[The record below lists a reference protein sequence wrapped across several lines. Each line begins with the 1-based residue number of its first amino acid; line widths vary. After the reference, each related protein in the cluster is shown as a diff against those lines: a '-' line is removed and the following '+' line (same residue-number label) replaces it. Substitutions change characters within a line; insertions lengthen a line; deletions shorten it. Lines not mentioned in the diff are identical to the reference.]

1 MPGALSGRLGCGQ
14 DCGVVEVERSTVV
27 GRGPELVVLDNA
39 RRDAGR
45 GLGRVVLVSGEPGI
59 GKTRLAEETARRA
72 GNEGFA
78 VAWASCW
85 EGDGAPPLWPWLQ
98 LLDVLGASTAVAVDS
113 ADGTGVEGVAGAARF
128 PVYAAVLEAL
138 QDACA
143 RLGPLLVVIDDL
155 HWADDDSAALLAFV
169 ALRLRTVPA
178 VIVATFRPE
187 EIAGRH
193 VAALTRVAEA
203 LTLAGLSSEEVG
215 ELVKSVTGRRPTASI
230 AVALRDRC
238 GGNPLF
244 VRELS
249 RLLAA
254 RPGASPDTMP
264 MPGGVQAVLQR
275 RLARVAQPAV
285 EVLEVLA
292 VLGTAASINLVA
304 EVAGTGQAVVLEH
317 LESAQGAG
325 LIELS
330 ADDVR
335 FTHALVRDVVYE
347 GVGASRRA
355 ELHRLAAE
363 RLERTGRDDDWAAVA
378 HHWLRS
384 GGHAGR
390 AASASRRAG
399 DWARARRAF
408 ADAAGHYQRAAEAL
422 ASSAA
427 DEPAILDADLDQA
440 DMLFRAGQSDEA
452 RGVYFT
458 VAARARSGEC
468 SDELARAALGL
479 GAGLSGFEVSLHDV
493 EQVALLEEAL
503 AMLPEDAAALRAAVM
518 ARLAV
523 AGFFVERIDPRALAN
538 DAVRL
543 ARTAGDARTIGYAL
557 SALCD
562 SIAGPE
568 HSEARLAHANEIIAI
583 GREVDSSIEL
593 LGRRLRMRGL
603 LEIGDLLATDIEL
616 AAYATVADRLR
627 QPLYSFYV
635 PLWRGMRALTYG
647 RLDEVAMFVA
657 ETTSIGAAAN
667 SVNSE
672 FLSAT
677 LDSWRALFAG
687 EPVLEIPHAD
697 EYMDMID
704 RSAGLTAGLTWTAF
718 HTGQLE
724 RARWFY
730 EHVAAG
736 NFESVGEEAETLI
749 SLLCYVEVAL
759 ALDDQPRLAL
769 LYERMAP
776 HADRCIVDG
785 IGGAWVGSVHLQL
798 ARVAHALGR
807 AVGRDH
813 IRAAIAVHRQ
823 ADAPFF
829 ELIAGS
835 VAGELGVEE
844 RRPTAVALTDKPQ
857 FRRTGNG
864 WLVGWSSDPVQ
875 LPDGKGMRDISAL
888 LARPG
893 IEVHVSDLTGGR
905 VGVDRGTGE
914 VLDRRARDEYRRRL
928 AELDAELA
936 EAEANHDR
944 GRVEKARIEREFFVA
959 ELSAAVGL
967 GGRPRVRGDD
977 VERAR
982 KAVAGRIKQ
991 AVDRIES
998 VDARLGRH
1006 LRNSIRTGTTCS
1018 YEPEQPVDW
1027 RF

>member
-1 MPGALSGRLGCGQ
+1 MTDVERGALIGRRGQ
-14 DCGVVEVERSTVV
+14 
-27 GRGPELVVLDNA
+27 LVVFDEALRGAA
-39 RRDAGR
+39 RGT
-45 GLGRVVLVSGEPGI
+45 GGVVLVSGEAGI
-59 GKTRLAEETARRA
+59 GKTRLAEEAARRA
-72 GNEGFA
+72 SAEGFA

-85 EGDGAPPLWPWLQ
+85 EGGGAPPLWPWLQ
-98 LLDVLGASTAVAVDS
+98 LLDGLGASTAVAVDPANGAS
-113 ADGTGVEGVAGAARF
+113 VEGVAGAARF

-138 QDACA
+138 EDACS
-143 RLGPLLVVIDDL
+143 RLGPVLVVIDDL

-178 VIVATFRPE
+178 VIVATFRAD

-203 LTLAGLSSEEVG
+203 LTLGGLSSEEVG
-215 ELVKSVTGRRPTASI
+215 ELVESVTGRRPTAL
-230 AVALRDRC
+230 VAATLRDRC
-238 GGNPLF
+238 DGNPLF

-254 RPGASPDTMP
+254 RPSASPETMP
-264 MPGGVQAVLQR
+264 VPGGVRAVLQR

-285 EVLEVLA
+285 EVLDLVA
-292 VLGTAASINLVA
+292 VLGPAASINLVA
-304 EVAGTGQAVVLEH
+304 EVAGNARAVVLEH
-317 LESAQGAG
+317 LESAQRAG
-325 LIELS
+325 LVEIT
-330 ADDVR
+330 ADEVR

-355 ELHRLAAE
+355 ELHRAVAE
-363 RLERTGRDDDWAAVA
+363 ALERGGRDDDWAAVA
-378 HHWLRS
+378 NHWLRS
-384 GGHAGR
+384 GGHADR

-399 DWARARRAF
+399 DWAKARRAF
-408 ADAAGHYQRAAEAL
+408 ADAAGHYKRAAESL
-422 ASSAA
+422 ASGAA
-427 DEPAILDADLDQA
+427 DERVILDAELDRA

-458 VAARARSGEC
+458 VAARARRRSC
-468 SDELARAALGL
+468 TDELARAALGL

-503 AMLPEDAAALRAAVM
+503 AVLPEDAVALRAAVM

-523 AGFFVERIDPRALAN
+523 AGFFVKRIDPRSLATN
-538 DAVRL
+538 AVHL
-543 ARTAGDARTIGYAL
+543 ARAAGDARTVGYAL

-568 HSEARLAHANEIIAI
+568 HSEARLAHAEEIIAI
-583 GREVDSSIEL
+583 GREVDPSIEL

-603 LEIGDLLATDIEL
+603 LELGDLLAADVEL
-616 AAYATVADRLR
+616 SAYATVADRLR

-635 PLWRGMRALTYG
+635 PLWRGMRALSYG

-687 EPVLEIPHAD
+687 ERVLEIPHAD

-704 RSAGLTAGLTWTAF
+704 RSAGLTAGLTWSAF
-718 HTGQLE
+718 HSGQLE

-730 EHVAAG
+730 EYVAAG
-736 NFESVGEEAETLI
+736 DFASIGEEAETLI

-759 ALDDQPRLAL
+759 ALDDQPRLAV

-823 ADAPFF
+823 ADAAFF
-829 ELIAGS
+829 ELIAERL
-835 VAGELGVEE
+835 AGELGVEH
-844 RRPTAVALTDKPQ
+844 RRPTAVAVTDKPQ
-857 FRRTGNG
+857 FRRTGDR
-864 WLVGWSSDPVQ
+864 WLVVWSGEPVQ
-875 LPDGKGMRDISAL
+875 LPDSKGMRDISAL
-888 LARPG
+888 LARPSA
-893 IEVHVSDLTGGR
+893 EVHVSDLTGGR
-905 VGVDRGTGE
+905 VGVDRAAGE

-944 GRVEKARIEREFFVA
+944 GRVEKARIERDFFVA

-967 GGRPRVRGDD
+967 GGRPRVQGDD

-991 AVDRIES
+991 ALDRIES

-1018 YEPEQPVDW
+1018 YEPEQQVDW
-1027 RF
+1027 RL

>member
-1 MPGALSGRLGCGQ
+1 MTDVERGALIGR
-14 DCGVVEVERSTVV
+14 
-27 GRGPELVVLDNA
+27 RGPLAVFDEALRGAA
-39 RRDAGR
+39 RGAG
-45 GLGRVVLVSGEPGI
+45 GVVLVSGEAGI
-59 GKTRLAEETARRA
+59 GKTRLAEEAARRA
-72 GNEGFA
+72 SAEGFT

-85 EGDGAPPLWPWLQ
+85 EGGGAPPLWPWLQ
-98 LLDVLGASTAVAVDS
+98 LLDVLDAATAVAVDPAGGAS
-113 ADGTGVEGVAGAARF
+113 VEGVAGAARF

-138 QDACA
+138 EDACS
-143 RLGPLLVVIDDL
+143 RLGPVLVVIDDL

-169 ALRLRTVPA
+169 ALRLRAVPA
-178 VIVATFRPE
+178 VIVATFRAD

-203 LTLAGLSSEEVG
+203 LTLEGLSSEEVG
-215 ELVKSVTGRRPTASI
+215 QLVESVTGLRPTAS
-230 AVALRDRC
+230 VAASLRDRC
-238 GGNPLF
+238 DGNPLF

-254 RPGASPDTMP
+254 RPGVSPDRVP
-264 MPGGVQAVLQR
+264 VPGGVQAVLQR
-275 RLARVAQPAV
+275 RLARVAQPTV
-285 EVLEVLA
+285 EILELLA
-292 VLGTAASINLVA
+292 VLGITASIDLVA
-304 EVAGTGQAVVLEH
+304 DVADNGQAVVLEH
-317 LESAQGAG
+317 LESAQRAA
-325 LIELS
+325 LVEIT
-330 ADDVR
+330 ADEVR

-355 ELHRLAAE
+355 DLHRAAAE
-363 RLERTGRDDDWAAVA
+363 TLERRGRDDDWAAVA

-384 GGHAGR
+384 GGHTDR
-390 AASASRRAG
+390 AAAASRRAG
-399 DWARARRAF
+399 DWARAKRAF
-408 ADAAGHYQRAAEAL
+408 ADAADHYQRCAASL
-422 ASSAA
+422 ASGAV
-427 DEPAILDADLDQA
+427 DEQAILDAELDRA

-452 RGVYFT
+452 RGAYLG
-458 VAARARSGEC
+458 VAARARAGAC
-468 SDELARAALGL
+468 ADQLADAALGL
-479 GAGLSGFEVSLHDV
+479 GAGLAGFEVSLHDV

-503 AMLPEDAAALRAAVM
+503 DVLPEDAAPLRAAVM

-523 AGFFVERIDPRALAN
+523 AGFFLERIDPRSLATE
-538 DAVRL
+538 AVRL
-543 ARTAGDARTIGYAL
+543 ARTAGDARTVGYAL

-562 SIAGPE
+562 SLAGPE
-568 HSEARLAHANEIIAI
+568 HSVARLTHADEIIAI
-583 GREVDSSIEL
+583 GREVDPAIEL

-603 LEIGDLLATDIEL
+603 LELGDLLAADIEL
-616 AAYATVADRLR
+616 GAYAAVADRLR
-627 QPLYSFYV
+627 QPLYGFYV

-647 RLDEVAMFVA
+647 RLDEVAMLVV
-657 ETTSIGAAAN
+657 ETTSIGAAAS
-667 SVNSE
+667 SVNAE

-704 RSAGLTAGLTWTAF
+704 RSAGLTAGLTWSAF
-718 HTGQLE
+718 HTGHLE

-736 NFESVGEEAETLI
+736 DFASVGDEAETLV

-759 ALDDQPRLAL
+759 ALDDQPRLAV

-776 HADRCIVDG
+776 HAERCVVDG

-798 ARVAHALGR
+798 ARLAHALGR
-807 AVGRDH
+807 AVGPEH
-813 IRAAIAVHRQ
+813 IRAAIDVHRH
-823 ADAPFF
+823 ADAPLF
-829 ELIAGS
+829 ELIAER
-835 VAGELGVEE
+835 VAGELGVEQ
-844 RRPTAVALTDKPQ
+844 RRLTAVAVTDKPQ
-857 FRRTGNG
+857 FRRNDDG
-864 WLVGWSSDPVQ
+864 WLVGWSGDPVP
-875 LPDGKGMRDISAL
+875 LPDSKGMRDILTL

-893 IEVHVSDLTGGR
+893 TEVHVSDLTGGG

-914 VLDRRARDEYRRRL
+914 VLDRRAREEYRRRL

-944 GRVEKARIEREFFVA
+944 GRVEQARIERDFFVA
-959 ELSAAVGL
+959 ELTAAVGL

-1006 LRNSIRTGTTCS
+1006 LRNSIRTGTACS